1 MKKIIFGNLIFVLLL
16 SLCFSFVKVESVSA
30 QISGSDDFNPSVTHL
45 ITKVRNGKNSY
56 FSSFVQAGLTDTH
69 YGYRDTTGTQVNNY
83 VIKNKTTDKFSDKKS
98 IVTSEVF
105 SLSDDFKK
113 LAEAASL
120 YVSGSAGHLALS
132 TDDRDKITFSL
143 IVNGDST
150 ETQTATGNRVYSSGA
165 YSPLWVETEKILLQ
179 SDSTFQF
186 NFESQKGYGQDN
198 SKGFM
203 IFDPCLNYSVEIDS
217 IQTDVTG
224 GEVFRG
230 QEIYLSA
237 TNAVLELAGGETI
250 EYFKNIFQI
259 EWEVTKGKNS
269 IDKTAL
275 SNGYLKVNSN
285 ATADITVRARCK
297 KSSDSNE
304 YIYSTPITFKINGA
318 NSGVSVTSNFE
329 EGIES
334 YSYSQSGSAYNVS
347 VSIKEGYVPVDTT
360 NFNSTTRILTLTNV
374 EAKSIVEVNLKKQIS
389 VKEIVVST
397 KAYDGTTDARIK
409 EIIFNETTDG
419 TVGIVGLNEQSGVY
433 AEFASS
439 NAGTTSVNVYGTIAL
454 TSETLEKYV
463 LVEKSLSSIPVTG
476 EILKRDVTV
485 SANYTTQEIGLEE
498 KEITFETTGVVSG
511 ETINGKLTKESG
523 TSVGEYRITIGNL
536 VEQNP
541 NYNITF
547 ISNVYEIT
555 KTIFK
560 ITNVE
565 IEKVYDGEL
574 TISSVPLSCLTF
586 QVKDGNSY
594 KDANWETDIKR
605 GKDVG
610 LRITASFV
618 GNANV
623 GTNKQ
628 VDFVVELIGTD
639 KADFELESVPSSVVG
654 TIVKAPLTVSADEIE
669 KQFGENDPTL
679 TYSITSGNLF
689 KTDALTGSLSRE
701 QGKDVG
707 EYAITQGS
715 LTAGA
720 NYNLTFVGNTF
731 KITRRQV
738 GVNALYSSKQ
748 YGNSDPQLTYELV
761 SGSEVEE
768 GLNLNLKRSEREL
781 VGTYE
786 ISVESYNSKNYEI
799 VSFSQ
804 EGFEILKRDITII
817 VQSKEK
823 EYDGTDYAEVVYE
836 IQNLQNNNPD
846 NIRLEI
852 SARFQGTTVKE
863 WGITYYNNGSAIV
876 DFTEDVVLGN
886 NVNCYNISFD
896 VNYSANIKIRKIYI
910 CVANGKITKEWGD
923 PDPNPLPYTIE
934 NGFDGISL
942 TGELERE
949 LTGQD
954 ADGYTVKN
962 NEVGVYPLS
971 LGTLINDINNQYFE
985 ISFKEDG
992 YCFEILKRKV
1002 IIYAENTTKVY
1013 GDDDPEFEFEL
1024 DSTVSLPEGIE
1035 LSDVLNNGK
1044 LGRSEGESVGKYN
1057 YTLGSLRIASTLAK
1071 NYELFLTSGHLGIVA
1086 RDIEI
1091 QIDNKS
1097 KEYGDENP
1105 KFTFTIVSGS
1115 IGFEGDLIIVSD
1127 GNENVGQHEL
1137 EAIINSD
1144 NYNLT
1149 ANKAYLTITKAPL
1162 VIASNPAHKE
1172 YGENEP
1178 TLTIFLE
1185 SGELKFDDT
1194 LQDVLS
1200 GEVKRMAGEDVG
1212 TYAIVQNTLRVSDNY
1227 ELTFHGSNL
1236 TITKRTAYVVADPI
1250 SRFLD
1255 EIDDPYDLTYSVSN
1269 LLEGD
1274 SLSGALKVNPTGVGE
1289 FEIKI
1294 GTLSNSN
1301 YEIDYTSAIFKV
1313 SKRKLQIVIIT
1324 VMRDYDSTTET
1335 GTLEY
1340 GFGEESQIK
1349 EGHRGSYF
1357 GIKLSCT
1364 LKKDVG
1370 YYPITATY
1378 SSAVDEFYDVEI
1390 TNDLGYGF
1398 NYGFYIISEKVIE
1411 ITAKDVELTYGDQI
1425 PSESELEFTIKKG
1438 KIYNDE
1444 IVIKLK
1450 YEEEING
1457 VGEYKIVDNTI
1468 TTKNYSI
1475 NCNFGTLKINQK
1487 QIKVQISNFEKT
1499 YGNPDPE
1506 FSYSFEDGAV
1516 VEGDVISGG
1525 ITREQ
1530 GEKVGT
1536 YNLICGLEN
1545 PNYEIIMD
1553 ETKLEIKQRELL
1565 VIISAKDKVYD
1576 GTKDVETSYVI
1587 QNKVEGDDVDIIYS
1601 AEFANSNISNN
1612 NRVNIISS
1620 KLMGTDKE
1628 NYTYKIQEPITAEIT
1643 HKSLTKDGVT
1653 ITVEDDNTSLVF
1665 GTYLKIEF
1673 LLADEIG
1680 SIGRDKNTES
1690 GILIN
1695 LYNRNNELLTNFGK
1709 VKVTIVSDE
1718 FPYSDYGIYL
1728 LNEDGTT
1735 EKMNHE
1741 ETVSNVTFET
1751 TKLGTFVAA
1760 TDKNVA
1766 LIYFLIALGSA
1777 VGVGAI
1783 ITGIVV
1789 GVKKSKGKL

>member
-1 MKKIIFGNLIFVLLL
+1 MKKIAFGSLIFVLML

-45 ITKVRNGKNSY
+45 ITKVRDGKNSY

-83 VIKNKTTDKFSDKKS
+83 IITNKTTDKFSDKKS
-98 IVTSEVF
+98 IVSSEVF

-113 LAEAASL
+113 LANAANL
-120 YVSGSAGHLALS
+120 YVSGSAGHLAQS

-143 IVNGDST
+143 IVNGEST
-150 ETQTATGNRVYSSGA
+150 ETKTVTGNRVYSSGA
-165 YSPLWVETEKILLQ
+165 YSPLWVETEKTLLQ
-179 SDSTFQF
+179 SNSTIQF

-203 IFDPCLNYSVEIDS
+203 VFDPCINYSVEIDS
-217 IQTDVTG
+217 IQSNVSG
-224 GEVFRG
+224 GEVYRG
-230 QEIYLSA
+230 QEIYLDA

-250 EYFKNIFQI
+250 EYFKNIFKI

-318 NSGVSVTSNFE
+318 NSGVSVISNFE

-334 YSYSQSGSAYNVS
+334 YSYAQSGSGYNVS
-347 VSIKEGYVPVDTT
+347 VLIKNGYIPADTT
-360 NFNSTTRILTLTNV
+360 NFNSSTRILTLTNV
-374 EAKSIVEVNLKKQIS
+374 EAKSVVEVNLKKEIS
-389 VKEIVVST
+389 VKEIIVST
-397 KAYDGTTDARIK
+397 KAYDGTTDAKIK

-419 TVGIVGLNEQSGVY
+419 TVEIDGLNEKSGVY

-439 NAGTTSVNVYGTIAL
+439 IAGTTSINVYGNIAL
-454 TSETLEKYV
+454 TSGSSEKYV
-463 LVEKSLSSIPVTG
+463 LVEKTLSSIPVTG
-476 EILKRDVTV
+476 EILKRDVKV

-498 KEITFETTGVVSG
+498 KEITFEATGVVSG
-511 ETINGKLTKESG
+511 ETIKGKLTKESG

-560 ITNVE
+560 ITAVE

-618 GNANV
+618 GSANV
-623 GTNKQ
+623 GTDKR

-639 KADFELESVPSSVVG
+639 KADFELESVPSSVAG
-654 TIVKAPLTVSADEIE
+654 TIVKAPLTVVADEIE
-669 KQFGENDPTL
+669 KQFGESDPTL
-679 TYSITSGNLF
+679 TYSITSGNLYG
-689 KTDALTGSLSRE
+689 TDALTGSLSRT

-707 EYAITQGS
+707 EYAIIQGS
-715 LTAGA
+715 LSAGA
-720 NYNLTFVGNTF
+720 NYDLTFVGNTF

-738 GVNALYSSKQ
+738 GVNALFASKQ

-768 GLNLNLKRSEREL
+768 GLNLNLKRSEGEL
-781 VGTYE
+781 VGTYTV
-786 ISVESYNSKNYEI
+786 SVVSYNSKNYEI

-804 EGFEILKRDITII
+804 EGFEILKRDITIA
-817 VQSKEK
+817 VYSKEK
-823 EYDGTDYAEVVYE
+823 EYDGTDYAEVAYE

-852 SARFQGTTVKE
+852 TARFQGTTVKE

-896 VNYSANIKIRKIYI
+896 VNYCANIKIRKIYI
-910 CVANGKITKEWGD
+910 CVQNGKITKEWGD

-934 NGFDGISL
+934 NGFDGIVL

-971 LGTLINDINNQYFE
+971 LGTLINDVNNQYFE
-985 ISFKEDG
+985 IAFKEDG
-992 YCFEILKRKV
+992 YYFEILKRKV
-1002 IIYAENTTKVY
+1002 IISAENTTKVY
-1013 GDDDPEFEFEL
+1013 GDDDPEFEYEL
-1024 DSTVSLPEGIE
+1024 ESTVSLPEGIE
-1035 LSDVLNNGK
+1035 LSDILNNGK

-1057 YTLGSLRIASTLAK
+1057 YTLGNLKIISTLAK
-1071 NYELFLTSGHLGIVA
+1071 NYELFLNSGHLEIVP

-1105 KFTFTIVSGS
+1105 EFTYTVVSGS
-1115 IGFEGDLIIVSD
+1115 IGFEGDLSIISD
-1127 GNENVGQHEL
+1127 GKENVGKHEL
-1137 EAIINSD
+1137 KAVINSD

-1162 VIASNPAHKE
+1162 VIASSPVQKE
-1172 YGENEP
+1172 YGESDPE
-1178 TLTIFLE
+1178 LTIFLE
-1185 SGELKFDDT
+1185 SGELKFNDT

-1200 GEVKRMAGEDVG
+1200 GEIKRTAGENVG

-1236 TITKRTAYVVADPI
+1236 TITKRIAYVVADPI
-1250 SRFLD
+1250 SIFLD
-1255 EIDDPYDLTYSVSN
+1255 EISNPYELTYSVSN

-1274 SLSGALKVNPTGVGE
+1274 SLSGALTVNPTGVGE

-1294 GTLSNSN
+1294 GTLSNKN

-1313 SKRKLQIVIIT
+1313 SKRKLKIV
-1324 VMRDYDSTTET
+1324 VSSLMRDYDATTET

-1340 GFGEESQIK
+1340 EFDEEESQIK
-1349 EGHRGSYF
+1349 EGHGASYF
-1357 GIKLSCT
+1357 GVKLSCT
-1364 LKKDVG
+1364 LKKDIG
-1370 YYPITATY
+1370 FYPITATY
-1378 SSAVDEFYDVEI
+1378 SSAVDELYDVQVV
-1390 TNDLGYGF
+1390 NGY
-1398 NYGFYIISEKVIE
+1398 YLISAKVIE
-1411 ITAKDVELTYGDQI
+1411 ITAKDIELTYGDRI

-1457 VGEYKIVDNTI
+1457 VGEYRIVDNTE
-1468 TTKNYSI
+1468 TTRNYSI

-1487 QIKVQISNFEKT
+1487 QIKVQISDFEKT

-1516 VEGDVISGG
+1516 VEGDVISGE

-1536 YNLICGLEN
+1536 YKLICELEN
-1545 PNYEIIMD
+1545 PNYQIMMD
-1553 ETKLEIKQRELL
+1553 ETELEIKQRELL
-1565 VIISAKDKVYD
+1565 VIISAKDKVYN
-1576 GTKDVETSYVI
+1576 GTKDVETTYVI

-1612 NRVNIISS
+1612 NRVKIISS
-1620 KLMGTDKE
+1620 KLNGADKE
-1628 NYTYKIQEPITAEIT
+1628 NYTYKIQEPVTAEIT

-1673 LLADEIG
+1673 LLADQIG

-1695 LYNRNNELLTNFGK
+1695 LYNKNNELLTDFGK
-1709 VKVTIVSDE
+1709 VKVTIISDE

-1728 LNEDGTT
+1728 LNEDGTV

-1741 ETVSNVTFET
+1741 ETVSEVTFET

-1760 TDKNVA
+1760 TNKNVA